1 MKEVIILEVNE
12 TRKSHL
18 VQSFLQQKKI
28 DYRILAETQPELNAD
43 LTKQRGKK
51 PQKTDI
57 FANYGKAIKNKER
70 EQELVLWDNTDLD
83 EQLNT
88 DGEWWS

>member
-12 TRKSHL
+12 TRKSQL

-28 DYRILAETQPELNAD
+28 NYRILAETQQELNAD

-51 PQKTDI
+51 TQKIDI

-70 EQELVLWDNTDLD
+70 EQELTLWNNTDLD

>member
-12 TRKSHL
+12 TRKSQL

-28 DYRILAETQPELNAD
+28 DYRILAETQQELNAD
-43 LTKQRGKK
+43 LTKQREKK
-51 PQKTDI
+51 TQKIDI

-70 EQELVLWDNTDLD
+70 ERELTL
-83 EQLNT
+83 
-88 DGEWWS
+88 